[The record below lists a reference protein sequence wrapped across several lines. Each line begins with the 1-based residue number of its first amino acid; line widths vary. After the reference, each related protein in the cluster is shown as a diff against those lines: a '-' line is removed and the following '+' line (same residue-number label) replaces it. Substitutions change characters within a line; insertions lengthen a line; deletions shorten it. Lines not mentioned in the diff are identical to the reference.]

1 METTFVIINQREV
14 LQMKNIFNK
23 QNLNSTA
30 LVLGILVLY
39 SIFIDADI
47 NAITILSFTILFL
60 IFNSIRGF
68 ERSSESKNINK

>member
-1 METTFVIINQREV
+1 
-14 LQMKNIFNK
+14 MKNIFNK

-39 SIFIDADI
+39 SVFIDVDI

-68 ERSSESKNINK
+68 ERS